1 MKAAYN
7 ISKWSFFVTLSL
19 YVIAILGYLTSLK
32 SGPSSDS
39 FTIAVFAIIFGFV
52 AQFILGIIHLLIAIY
67 VYADYKKIKNQDR
80 LLLNVYGFSIPM
92 FFISWLMFVTYEY
105 FDQFESLAGFVAVVP
120 MILGGYFVFVL
131 GRINKSKRVLSNQS
145 TSEILEV

>member
-32 SGPSSDS
+32 SGSRSDW

-52 AQFILGIIHLLIAIY
+52 AQFILGIIHLLVAIY

-80 LLLNVYGFSIPM
+80 LLLNVYGLLIPT
-92 FFISWLMFVTYEY
+92 FFISWLIFASNEY
-105 FDQFESLAGFVAVVP
+105 FDEFEYLAGFVAVVP
-120 MILGGYFVFVL
+120 MIMGGYFVFVL
-131 GRINKSKRVLSNQS
+131 HRINKSKRVLSNES